1 MQTQLSICILRHSS
15 APAPALVQSLQSNRY
30 TINQFQSEGP
40 FLTFVEE
47 KKDELDCLILSE
59 GPHLRPLLYQLR
71 QQGTLLPT
79 VICAA
84 ATNPHSPKTIETFSE
99 DSAQPNDRLKTKENF
114 LYHAAEIR
122 IDTIQIQQIN
132 HYINRAIALFLELA
146 DNGNLAE
153 KTSGVNLSAAEKNV
167 QNFLLQQQQ
176 RLAEKLKERLGY
188 LGVYYK
194 RNSTNFFRNL
204 TWAEKQELLDIL
216 QKEYRSIILSYF
228 SEDDTLNERIDKFV
242 NMAFFADLPVTQIVE
257 IHMKLMDEFSK
268 QLKLEGRSEEI
279 LLDYRLTLIDLI
291 AHLCEMYRRSIPRE
305 S

>member
-1 MQTQLSICILRHSS
+1 M
-15 APAPALVQSLQSNRY
+15 
-30 TINQFQSEGP
+30 
-40 FLTFVEE
+40 EE
-47 KKDELDCLILSE
+47 KKDELDCLILPD
-59 GPHLRPLLYQLR
+59 GPHLRFLIHRLR
-71 QQGTLLPT
+71 QNGILLPV
-79 VICAA
+79 VIFAA
-84 ATNPHSPKTIETFSE
+84 ESSPDPATAIEAKSQDSIQSSNRPKTE
-99 DSAQPNDRLKTKENF
+99 DRF
-114 LYHAAEIR
+114 LYHAAEIWV
-122 IDTIQIQQIN
+122 DTIQIQQIN
-132 HYINRAIALFLELA
+132 HYINQAIALFLELA
-146 DNGNLAE
+146 DNGHLADQS
-153 KTSGVNLSAAEKNV
+153 SGVNLVATEKNV
-167 QNFLLQQQQ
+167 QNFLLQQQT

-204 TWAEKQELLDIL
+204 TWTEKQELLAAL
-216 QKEYRSIILSYF
+216 QKEYRTIILHYF
-228 SEDDTLNERIDKFV
+228 SEDDTLNEKIDKFV